1 MIATALQWCRQN
13 LFAKPFDALL
23 SIIVISG
30 GLWLL
35 YEMAGWALVTAQWKI
50 IPESM
55 RVLMIGIYPP
65 DQAWRAWTSL
75 IVIGA
80 LLGAALGCVFP
91 IKRSHL
97 AFFAILFIAF
107 AFGYTAI
114 GSIPV
119 DLAIVVFA
127 IGVSAVGWFVTS
139 RYPRI
144 RRGFI
149 PTCFVGVIAIFVI
162 LAPPGVGL
170 WGGLLLSVIITLV
183 TAILT
188 LPLGILLAFGRRSRL
203 SSIRVICTAYI
214 EVMRSVPLILVVY
227 WIWILVPVLAPDFGL
242 ADVARG
248 IIGFTIFYVA
258 YVAEYVRSGL
268 QAVPRGQAEA
278 ARSLGMS
285 AFDVNRYIVLPQ
297 ALRVVVP
304 PLVGNVLDIF
314 NAAPLV
320 FIIGLT
326 DFLRAG
332 QMILANP
339 QYSDRTY
346 EIYTFLFVTYFL
358 VGSLLTYSA
367 RKLEAHLARGRR

>member
-1 MIATALQWCRQN
+1 MIL
-13 LFAKPFDALL
+13 
-23 SIIVISG
+23 
-30 GLWLL
+30 
-35 YEMAGWALVTAQWKI
+35 
-50 IPESM
+50 
-55 RVLMIGIYPP
+55 
-65 DQAWRAWTSL
+65 
-75 IVIGA
+75 GA

-91 IKRSHL
+91 IRRSHV
-97 AFFAILFIAF
+97 AFLTVLLI

-114 GSIPV
+114 GTVPV
-119 DLAIVVFA
+119 NVALVALALAI
-127 IGVSAVGWFVTS
+127 SATAWFTTS
-139 RYPRI
+139 RYPHF
-144 RRGFI
+144 RRAFI
-149 PTCFVGVIAIFVI
+149 PACLVAVIAIFVV

-170 WGGLLLSVIITLV
+170 WGGLLLSVLITLV

-203 SSIRVICTAYI
+203 SSVRIICTAYI

-227 WIWILVPVLAPDFGL
+227 WIWILVPVLVPDLGL

-248 IIGFTIFYVA
+248 MIGFTVFYTA

-285 AFDVNRYIVLPQ
+285 AFDVNRHIVLPQ
-297 ALRVVVP
+297 ALRVIVP

-346 EIYTFLFVTYFL
+346 EIYSFLFVTYFL
-358 VGSLLTYSA
+358 VGSLITFSA
-367 RKLEAHLARGRR
+367 RKLEAHLARGSR